1 MNKIFKLIWNN
12 SLGQWIVCSEL
23 GRKGKSSSKTALLIG
38 GVLISSASLAVECT
52 QGSNGSVTVNNAN
65 NTGANINCEVSSI
78 LPEIG
83 NTSIWN
89 TGFLVYSQKA
99 NRSITLTNDLT
110 TTLKGSGGISVYGT
124 APNFTSSFNAVGKT
138 LNLTIAN
145 LDANSSNPNGDSIA
159 KVGLGVSHGGTSTIG
174 TLNLTMLDLPR
185 GSTFGERFEHYGVV
199 AGSSVNSAETA
210 AFNGMRSKA
219 IFDNLNI
226 KMSANNNPSFLLSN
240 YPLVVGIRAIQ
251 GAPQSSGNGSAG
263 YVEVNKDLNIDIKN
277 QNNDAI
283 GIYISGSEKGG
294 VVPEV
299 HLNNSNISIESTS
312 TRANAIRLGKTAS
325 IGTGE
330 GRLYSKG
337 KMVIDTTKSVNDSA
351 IDIIW
356 QGALLDANSETS
368 STEIKAGKEAISIS
382 GNSSQATDQTTTTF
396 NNLVINKTATNTA
409 SLITVGTNQKNYIFS
424 ARGDGTSLIANT
436 GNNAYLIDVQG
447 GGTTPSQVNY
457 NFEKGYMQGLV
468 NKTDSSTL
476 NLNLKNNATWQLEAN
491 GNSTQANFTTLN
503 LINSQ
508 LVAHDVNRS
517 NVLTNTQ
524 SSFNLKGNVVASNS
538 QIDMANG
545 VAGDK
550 LTITGDYT
558 TGNNTWLMDSY
569 LTGLGQSGDLGVD
582 GKSYTDNV
590 KITGNVID
598 KGIDWVWV
606 NNLNLVDPTG
616 KESILMYDID
626 GASNGEFLLQRRVV
640 KGGYEYLLN
649 KHADGDWYLESF
661 NMKGETGDT
670 GATGPTGATGST
682 GATGD
687 TGATGPTGATGDTG
701 PYQPVIRPEVGS
713 YTFNANIANNLFVHR
728 LEDRIGASEYTNM
741 NKDDVGQLWLR
752 AVGGYNEFEDK
763 SGQIDT
769 DGHHYLLHAGLGL
782 AKFGEKDEYNV
793 GLMAAYG
800 NAGSDSKSSITNYKS
815 SSKIDG
821 YGFGLYGTWFENPTE
836 KTGAYLD
843 TWAMWSKFKNEVS
856 GQDFGTEKYDSSG
869 VTASIEA
876 GSSYKFGQS
885 EGVSYWIQ
893 PQGQFIYQDVQ
904 LNSFKEKSTGTLID
918 EGKGNIQTRL
928 GAKAFLVVPTDIA
941 ASSNY
946 RPYVALNW
954 IYNSED
960 KLVKLDNSYY
970 GISGNSNLG
979 EIKFGVEGQTSKNS
993 YAWFNLS
1000 YQMGSNNYSDFIGN
1014 IGWKVNF

>member
-89 TGFLVYSQKA
+89 TGFLVYSQNA

-185 GSTFGERFEHYGVV
+185 GSTSGERFEHYGVV

-226 KMSANNNPSFLLSN
+226 KMSATNHSLFGGI

-277 QNNDAI
+277 QENDAI
-283 GIYISGSEKGG
+283 GIYISGSEQGG

-325 IGTGE
+325 VGTGE

-337 KMVIDTTKSVNDSA
+337 KMVIDTTKAVNDSA

-424 ARGDGTSLIANT
+424 ARGDNTSLISNT

-447 GGTTPSQVNY
+447 ANTTPSQVNY
-457 NFEKGYMQGLV
+457 NFENGYMQGLV

-517 NVLTNTQ
+517 NLLINTQ
-524 SSFNLKGNVVASNS
+524 SAFNLKGNVVASNS
-538 QIDMANG
+538 QIDLANG

-661 NMKGETGDT
+661 NMKGE
-670 GATGPTGATGST
+670 
-682 GATGD
+682 TGD

-928 GAKAFLVVPTDIA
+928 GAKAFIVVPTDIA

>member
-23 GRKGKSSSKTALLIG
+23 GRKGKSSSKAALLIG

-52 QGSNGSVTVNNAN
+52 QGTNGSVTVNNTN
-65 NTGANINCEVSSI
+65 NTGANINCEVSTI

-89 TGFLVYSQKA
+89 TGFLVYSQGADK
-99 NRSITLTNDLT
+99 SITVTKDLT
-110 TTLKGSGGISVYGT
+110 TTVKGSTGISVYGT
-124 APNFTSSFNAVGKT
+124 NPNDLSLFDATGKT
-138 LNLTIAN
+138 IDLTIAN
-145 LDANSSNPNGDSIA
+145 LDANSSNLNGDNIA
-159 KVGLGVSHGGTSTIG
+159 KIGLGVSHGGTSTIG
-174 TLNLTMLDLPR
+174 TLNLTMLDLPK
-185 GSTFGERFEHYGVV
+185 GPTFNERFEHYGVV
-199 AGSSVNSAETA
+199 VGSSVNSAETA

-226 KMSANNNPSFLLSN
+226 KMSANNNPSFLSN

-277 QNNDAI
+277 QKNDAI
-283 GIYISGSEKGG
+283 GIYISGSEQGG

-312 TRANAIRLGKTAS
+312 ARANAIRLGKTAS
-325 IGTGE
+325 VGTGE

-337 KMVIDTTKSVNDSA
+337 KMVIDTTKAVNDSA

-424 ARGDGTSLIANT
+424 ARGDNTSLISNT

-447 GGTTPSQVNY
+447 ASTTPSQVNY
-457 NFEKGYMQGLV
+457 NFENGYMQGLV

-517 NVLTNTQ
+517 NLLINTQ
-524 SSFNLKGNVVASNS
+524 SAFNLKGNVVASNS
-538 QIDMANG
+538 QIDLANG

-550 LTITGDYT
+550 LTIIGDYT

-590 KITGNVID
+590 TITGNVID

-682 GATGD
+682 GATG
-687 TGATGPTGATGDTG
+687 PTG

-769 DGHHYLLHAGLGL
+769 DGHHYLLHVGLGL

-800 NAGSDSKSSITNYKS
+800 NARSDSKSSITNYKS

-869 VTASIEA
+869 ITASIEA

-918 EGKGNIQTRL
+918 KGKGNIQTRL

-993 YAWFNLS
+993 YALFNLS

>member
-38 GVLISSASLAVECT
+38 GVLISSSSLAVECT

-89 TGFLVYSQKA
+89 TGFLVYSQNA
-99 NRSITLTNDLT
+99 NRSITLTNDLI

-124 APNFTSSFNAVGKT
+124 APNFTSAFNAAGKK
-138 LNLTIAN
+138 LDLTITN
-145 LDANSSNPNGDSIA
+145 LDANSSNLNGDSIA

-199 AGSSVNSAETA
+199 AGSSVSSGETA
-210 AFNGMRSKA
+210 PFNGIRSKA

-226 KMSANNNPSFLLSN
+226 KMSANNHSLLGGF

-277 QNNDAI
+277 QKNDAI
-283 GIYISGSEKGG
+283 GIYISGSEQGG

-325 IGTGE
+325 VGTGE

-337 KMVIDTTKSVNDSA
+337 KMVIDTTKAVNDSA

-382 GNSSQATDQTTTTF
+382 GNSSQDTDQTTTTF

-424 ARGDGTSLIANT
+424 ARGDNTSLISNT

-447 GGTTPSQVNY
+447 ASTTPSQVNY
-457 NFEKGYMQGLV
+457 NFENGYMQGLV

-517 NVLTNTQ
+517 NLLINTQ
-524 SSFNLKGNVVASNS
+524 SAFNLKGNVVASNS
-538 QIDMANG
+538 QIDLANG

-670 GATGPTGATGST
+670 GATGPTGATG
-682 GATGD
+682 
-687 TGATGPTGATGDTG
+687 
-701 PYQPVIRPEVGS
+701 
-713 YTFNANIANNLFVHR
+713 
-728 LEDRIGASEYTNM
+728 
-741 NKDDVGQLWLR
+741 
-752 AVGGYNEFEDK
+752 
-763 SGQIDT
+763 
-769 DGHHYLLHAGLGL
+769 
-782 AKFGEKDEYNV
+782 
-793 GLMAAYG
+793 
-800 NAGSDSKSSITNYKS
+800 
-815 SSKIDG
+815 
-821 YGFGLYGTWFENPTE
+821 
-836 KTGAYLD
+836 
-843 TWAMWSKFKNEVS
+843 
-856 GQDFGTEKYDSSG
+856 
-869 VTASIEA
+869 
-876 GSSYKFGQS
+876 
-885 EGVSYWIQ
+885 
-893 PQGQFIYQDVQ
+893 
-904 LNSFKEKSTGTLID
+904 
-918 EGKGNIQTRL
+918 
-928 GAKAFLVVPTDIA
+928 
-941 ASSNY
+941 
-946 RPYVALNW
+946 
-954 IYNSED
+954 
-960 KLVKLDNSYY
+960 
-970 GISGNSNLG
+970 
-979 EIKFGVEGQTSKNS
+979 
-993 YAWFNLS
+993 
-1000 YQMGSNNYSDFIGN
+1000 
-1014 IGWKVNF
+1014 

>member
-89 TGFLVYSQKA
+89 TGFLVYSQNA

-185 GSTFGERFEHYGVV
+185 GSTSGERFEHYGVV

-277 QNNDAI
+277 QKNDAI
-283 GIYISGSEKGG
+283 GIYISGSEQGG

-312 TRANAIRLGKTAS
+312 ARANAIRLGKTAS
-325 IGTGE
+325 VGTGE

-337 KMVIDTTKSVNDSA
+337 KMVIDTTKAVNDSA

-424 ARGDGTSLIANT
+424 ARGDNTSLISNT

-447 GGTTPSQVNY
+447 ANTTPSQANY
-457 NFEKGYMQGLV
+457 NFENGYMQGLV

-517 NVLTNTQ
+517 NLLINTQ
-524 SSFNLKGNVVASNS
+524 SAFNLKGNVVASNS
-538 QIDMANG
+538 QIDLANG

-661 NMKGETGDT
+661 NMKGE
-670 GATGPTGATGST
+670 
-682 GATGD
+682 TGD

-869 VTASIEA
+869 ITASIEA

-928 GAKAFLVVPTDIA
+928 GAKAFIVVPTDIA